1 MSDLYRYY
9 DKFTPQ
15 EQSSV
20 EEKLLNFEE
29 VYIIYTDKLP
39 KRIRG
44 LLDRRSIIKRIEP
57 FFKAVFGDELNQ
69 KYIRSLITSDKY
81 DNLLANLEWAVLI
94 FTRIDPSQD
103 ILDVVYIDVE
113 GIKANTRFISMFG
126 PQFVNHTKPC
136 ISLDYDD
143 EDLDDDY
150 QYWFDYLNQYFY
162 RDAEIILN
170 S

>member
-1 MSDLYRYY
+1 MSELYRYY

-15 EQSSV
+15 EQISF

-39 KRIRG
+39 KRISG
-44 LLDRRSIIKRIEP
+44 LLDRSAIIKRMEP

-81 DNLLANLEWAVLI
+81 DYLLANLEWAVLI
-94 FTRIDPSQD
+94 FTRIDASQD

-113 GIKANTRFISMFG
+113 AIKSHTRFISMFG
-126 PQFVNHTKPC
+126 PQFVDHTKPC
-136 ISLDYDD
+136 ISIDYDD